1 MQDFNPNKIE
11 YLFKDTVIRRGGIDF
26 YNKADALRFID
37 ECVKL
42 GVAIL
47 GIDGFFLTEKSTQPS
62 SENSIDYTS
71 KSTQVDNIYSS
82 AKEFL
87 ESRDENLYFEIVYD
101 VQNEYLY

>member
-1 MQDFNPNKIE
+1 MQDFNLNKIE

-26 YNKADALRFID
+26 YNKDDALRFVE
-37 ECVKL
+37 ECKNREVD
-42 GVAIL
+42 IL
-47 GIDGFFLTEKSTQPS
+47 GIDGFFLTEKTTQPS

-71 KSTQVDNIYSS
+71 KSTQVDNIYAS

-101 VQNEYLY
+101 EQNEGLY

>member
-1 MQDFNPNKIE
+1 MQDLNLNKIE
-11 YLFKDTVIRRGGIDF
+11 HLFKDTAIRRG
-26 YNKADALRFID
+26 YTNYSNKDDALRFID
-37 ECVKL
+37 ECRKL

-47 GIDGFFLTEKSTQPS
+47 GIDGFYLKEKTTQPS

-71 KSTQVDNIYSS
+71 QSTKVDNIYVS

-101 VQNEYLY
+101 EQNEVLY

>member
-11 YLFKDTVIRRGGIDF
+11 YLFKDTVIRRGYIDL
-26 YNKADALRFID
+26 YNKEDALRFID
-37 ECVKL
+37 ECRKL

-47 GIDGFFLTEKSTQPS
+47 GIDGFFLTEKTTQPS

-71 KSTQVDNIYSS
+71 QSTKVENIYVS

-87 ESRDENLYFEIVYD
+87 ESKDENLYFEIVYD
-101 VQNEYLY
+101 EQNEGLY